1 MRCRSFRGD
10 IRRCNYK
17 LQWLDENKGIH
28 ECYAAVR
35 GPVETKINFIQKHQI
50 SVDTPNHSVNILMP
64 KRKDVL
70 EYFKRYSKFYLS
82 PSMFEEDPENQYEEY
97 RICFRVEATDW
108 ISTPGV
114 FEITAVEYYSNEH
127 EDDIEHGLV
136 IGNTHFKA
144 FDSKGKELEQYPQKD
159 LFEPSD
165 VGASGTF
172 TASVAFA
179 LNNDDDYLKIE
190 YYKDISA
197 KKPDVVFEQEW

>member
-1 MRCRSFRGD
+1 MNKKYGLIALGVILLSVIIILLVVGATKD
-10 IRRCNYK
+10 DTAKKDPAPIVS
-17 LQWLDENKGIH
+17 DEATFQAQEGS
-28 ECYAAVR
+28 Y
-35 GPVETKINFIQKHQI
+35 TLKI
-50 SVDTPNHSVNILMP
+50 T
-64 KRKDVL
+64 RVL
-70 EYFKRYSKFYLS
+70 EVE
-82 PSMFEEDPENQYEEY
+82 PNPTQEDAPEADSVAIVVYEY
-97 RICFRVEATDW
+97 T
-108 ISTPGV
+108 
-114 FEITAVEYYSNEH
+114 N
-127 EDDIEHGLV
+127 DDISHGLV
-136 IGNTHFKA
+136 IGNSHFKA

>member
-1 MRCRSFRGD
+1 MNKKCGLIAIGVIAFLLVVILIIVRVTNDDNSKKDPAPVVSDEATLQAQEG
-10 IRRCNYK
+10 NYTLK
-17 LQWLDENKGIH
+17 I
-28 ECYAAVR
+28 
-35 GPVETKINFIQKHQI
+35 TK
-50 SVDTPNHSVNILMP
+50 
-64 KRKDVL
+64 VL
-70 EYFKRYSKFYLS
+70 EVAPNPK
-82 PSMFEEDPENQYEEY
+82 EADAPEAESVAIVVYEY
-97 RICFRVEATDW
+97 T
-108 ISTPGV
+108 
-114 FEITAVEYYSNEH
+114 N
-127 EDDIEHGLV
+127 DDIAHGLV

-144 FDSKGKELEQYPQKD
+144 YDSKGKELEQYPQKD